1 MLTCRPITLS
11 HAFLEFYVDGNTL
24 PLVEFDVGPSWAGL
38 IPISGAANETRKV
51 RLLETSTGY
60 FDSAL
65 LISQFFFWLFPPG
78 PTGSLDDFAVWYV
91 VYLDVGF
98 YRPQFKWL
106 PSRLNGG
113 PGCSSLE
120 GLFQENGV
128 SYLELNFKRIASETI

>member
-1 MLTCRPITLS
+1 M
-11 HAFLEFYVDGNTL
+11 DGNTL

-60 FDSAL
+60 FGSTL
-65 LISQFFFWLFPPG
+65 LISQLFFWLFPPG
-78 PTGSLDDFAVWYV
+78 PTGSPDDFIFWYV
-91 VYLDVGF
+91 VYHDVGF
-98 YRPQFKWL
+98 YRPQFK
-106 PSRLNGG
+106 RLLLRTNGG

-128 SYLELNFKRIASETI
+128 SYLKLKTKRITSEII